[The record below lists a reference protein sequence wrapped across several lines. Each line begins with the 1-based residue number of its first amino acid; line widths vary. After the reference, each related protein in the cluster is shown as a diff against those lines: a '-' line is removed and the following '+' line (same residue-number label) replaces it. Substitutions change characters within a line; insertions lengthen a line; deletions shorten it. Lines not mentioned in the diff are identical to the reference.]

1 MPTDTVSKA
10 RLWAG
15 RILSGLP
22 ALFFLLDGVMKLV
35 KPAEVVEA
43 TVALGI
49 PENTIV
55 PIGIVLIACT
65 VLYIIPRTAVLGAIL
80 LTGYLGGAVQCHVRV
95 AHGAF
100 EILFPV
106 IFGAMVWGGLY
117 LRDAR
122 IRALIP
128 LRTV

>member
-1 MPTDTVSKA
+1 MSTDTVSTG

-35 KPAEVVEA
+35 KPAKVVEA

-49 PENTIV
+49 PENVIT

-95 AHGAF
+95 GHGAF

-106 IFGAMVWGGLY
+106 VFGAMVWGGLY

-128 LRTV
+128 LRTI